1 MRKILFTNTACL
13 SNTHMYK
20 GSALATPGWPM
31 ALNFCSGATRKSMS
45 FPQKSYAGHP
55 EFHRF
60 RALGSL
66 QFFLLRAQPC
76 V

>member
-1 MRKILFTNTACL
+1 MQKFLFTNTTCL

-20 GSALATPGWPM
+20 GCALAAPGWPV
-31 ALNFCSGATRKSMS
+31 ALKVCSGATRKSM
-45 FPQKSYAGHP
+45 FFFHRNHNYAGHP

-66 QFFLLRAQPC
+66 QFFLVRA
-76 V
+76 